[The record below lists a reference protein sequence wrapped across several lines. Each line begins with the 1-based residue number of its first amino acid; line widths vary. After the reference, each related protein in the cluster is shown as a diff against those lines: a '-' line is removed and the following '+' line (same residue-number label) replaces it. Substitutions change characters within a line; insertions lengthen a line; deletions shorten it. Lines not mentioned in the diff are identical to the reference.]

1 MVTAAR
7 PVETGAFAGRLDDW
21 LDRNAGRLF
30 LLPAV
35 LLILAFS
42 IFPLVVSAWL
52 ALSRFRLG
60 AGGFELTFIGELNFK
75 KLLTGSQQFHF
86 LGTFGEIP
94 PLGWALLALTA
105 FLIGRSLLRWVTGGR
120 VTVLGLVGR
129 LVAFPLFAALAWVVA
144 STIGEGGRLGSLS
157 TTLFYVVA
165 GVTIQFVVGT
175 ALAFLCA
182 RDIRGRGFFR
192 VVFFIPL
199 MVTPVGIAYTF
210 RMLADMSVG
219 PFAPLWQGLGLG
231 EFSWAADPWTARLVI
246 VLGDSWQW
254 IPFIFIVML
263 AAFESQPRDEIEAA
277 ELDGAGT
284 WMVFR
289 DITWPSIAPVAA
301 TVVLIRVIEAF
312 KIVDLPNVLTNGGP
326 GIATESLTLH
336 AFIEWRAL
344 NLGGSAAVAY
354 TLLFVSTVACVSFF
368 QLVVRPMREARSA

>member
-1 MVTAAR
+1 MAS
-7 PVETGAFAGRLDDW
+7 ERLDGW
-21 LDRNAGRLF
+21 LDQNAGRLF

-42 IFPLVVSAWL
+42 LFPLIISGWL

-60 AGGFELTFIGELNFK
+60 RDGFELKYIAELNFK

-86 LGTFGEIP
+86 IGTFSDIP
-94 PLGWALLALTA
+94 WTGWALIAIVA
-105 FLIGRSLLRWVTGGR
+105 VLIGNHCLKYVKYSRI
-120 VTVLGLVGR
+120 TVIGVIGR
-129 LVAFPLFAALAWVVA
+129 LICFSLVA
-144 STIGEGGRLGSLS
+144 SLTWMVANTIGPEGRFGSLS
-157 TTLFYVVA
+157 TTLFYVFA
-165 GVTIQFVVGT
+165 GVAIQFAIGT
-175 ALAFLCA
+175 GLAFLCA
-182 RDIRGRGFFR
+182 QNIRGRSFFR
-192 VVFFIPL
+192 VVFFVPL

-219 PFAPLWQGLGLG
+219 PFSPAWKFLGLG
-231 EFSWAADPWTARLVI
+231 EFSWAADPWTARWVI

-254 IPFIFIVML
+254 IPFIFIIML

-277 ELDGAGT
+277 ELDGAGP
-284 WMVFR
+284 WRVFR
-289 DITWPSIAPVAA
+289 DITWPSVAPVAA
-301 TVVLIRVIEAF
+301 TVVLIRIIEAF

-354 TLLFVSTVACVSFF
+354 TLLFVSTIVCVSFF
-368 QLVVRPMREARSA
+368 QLVVLPMRRKRGMDSSGGSH